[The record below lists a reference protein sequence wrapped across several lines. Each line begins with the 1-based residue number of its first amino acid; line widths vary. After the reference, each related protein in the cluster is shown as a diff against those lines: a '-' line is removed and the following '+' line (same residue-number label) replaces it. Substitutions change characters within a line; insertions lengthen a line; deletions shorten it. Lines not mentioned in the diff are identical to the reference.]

1 MFGFIGGAPEYD
13 EKNIWRG
20 WRPRIKITKA
30 LGYLQ
35 VCYGELQLMEYFN
48 IAP

>member
-1 MFGFIGGAPEYD
+1 MFGFLVELRKMMKGQVAKLEAKSCDNKGIG
-13 EKNIWRG
+13 I
-20 WRPRIKITKA
+20 
-30 LGYLQ
+30 LQ